1 MEAPRFKRL
10 APTPLEGTIA
20 ENIDNSQEP
29 CHIGGMFLAHK
40 RLLELE
46 TGLKQVRNDMD
57 SLRSTLDSERV
68 QLADL
73 KEQAIR
79 TINRLQQQKRRE
91 PKEPNGDP
99 VEAPA
104 PNPLAAHILRGA
116 NVVLP
121 R

>member
-1 MEAPRFKRL
+1 
-10 APTPLEGTIA
+10 
-20 ENIDNSQEP
+20 
-29 CHIGGMFLAHK
+29 MFLAYR
-40 RLLELE
+40 RLLECE
-46 TGLKQVRNDMD
+46 TAVKQLRNDM
-57 SLRSTLDSERV
+57 SALTSSMDSERV

-99 VEAPA
+99 VQTKP
-104 PNPLAAHILRGA
+104 PNPLAAQLLRSS